1 MTSNQFACR
10 TFGVLLVCLALSACS
25 RSAQQ
30 QKSTTTTGGATAG
43 NAALVRVTAVRPAR
57 KTLVRRTEQP
67 GRVEAFEESPL
78 FAKLAGYVTKIN
90 VDIGDSIAGPKTD
103 SHGKASEPGQ
113 VLAEL
118 SIPELDEEHH
128 QKESLVG
135 QAHAEVQQAV
145 AAVRVA
151 EAAQGS
157 AQAKLEETQA
167 TVERAQAD
175 YDRYKSEFE
184 RIRELAEKGAVN
196 RQVTDE
202 KENQMRA
209 ASAARKEVVAKIAS
223 AKAAIAESLAL
234 LEKAKADHETSQA
247 KLRVAGSEEQ
257 RVAAL
262 LDYTH
267 IRAPYDGVVSV
278 RNVHTGHFVQPGA
291 GSAGKPMFVVIRTEI
306 VRIFVD
312 VPEADAVLI
321 HPGSEARIRIPSL
334 SAETFAGNVT
344 RSSWMLDSSTR
355 TLKTEIDVE
364 NADGRL
370 RPGMYAYADLKV
382 AERTDALAL
391 PNTAVFTAD
400 GQTFCYTI
408 DDESKV
414 TRRPIVVGIRAGDD
428 VEIVSGL
435 AGDEQVIGVNP
446 AAFREGQRVEV
457 MAPQAKP

>member
-1 MTSNQFACR
+1 M
-10 TFGVLLVCLALSACS
+10 CLALIACS
-25 RSAQQ
+25 RTSQP
-30 QKSTTTTGGATAG
+30 QKTTTSTAGATAG
-43 NAALVRVTAVRPAR
+43 NAPLVRVAAVRPMR

-78 FAKLAGYVTKIN
+78 FAKLAGYVTKIH
-90 VDIGDSIAGPKTD
+90 VDIGDSITGPKAD
-103 SHGKASEPGQ
+103 SLGKVIEPGQ

-118 SIPELDEEHH
+118 SIPELDEEHR
-128 QKESLVG
+128 QKESLIG
-135 QAHAEVQQAV
+135 QASAEVRQAD
-145 AAVRVA
+145 AAVQVA
-151 EAAQGS
+151 EAAQTS

-175 YDRYKSEFE
+175 YDRARSEFE

-196 RQVTDE
+196 RQVADE
-202 KENQMRA
+202 KENQMRS
-209 ASAARKEVVAKIAS
+209 ASAARKEVAARIAS
-223 AKAAIAESLAL
+223 AKAAIVESLAL
-234 LEKAKADHETSQA
+234 VEKAKADHETSQA

-278 RNVHTGHFVQPGA
+278 RNVHTGHFVQPGT
-291 GSAGKPMFVVIRTEI
+291 GSGGKPMFVVIRTEI

-321 HPGSEARIRIPSL
+321 QPGSEARIRIPSL

-344 RSSWMLDSSTR
+344 RSSWMLDASTR

-364 NADGRL
+364 NASGRL

-382 AERTDALAL
+382 AERPDVLAL
-391 PNTAVFTAD
+391 PFTALFTAD
-400 GQTFCYTI
+400 GQTFCYVI
-408 DDESKV
+408 DAQSKV
-414 TRRPIVVGIRAGDD
+414 AKRPIAVGIRAGDD

-435 AGDEQVIGVNP
+435 TGDEQVIGVNP
-446 AAFREGQRVEV
+446 AAFREGQPVEV
-457 MAPQAKP
+457 VVPEPKK